1 LIHLSII
8 IPSYKNAVI
17 LDNNLPYLITNL
29 SKCDF
34 TNEIIIVDDGSDDN
48 GKTKDIASKYNCKF
62 ILSETNKGKGNA
74 VRLGMI
80 SATGKYRIFTDADIP
95 YEFENITNML
105 YYLDFKEF
113 EMVVG
118 DRTLENSKYFSEITV
133 SRNLGSKIFSF
144 IVGRFIAGGQFDT
157 QCGLKGFRDY
167 IAKDLFSVSKING
180 FTLDVELFY
189 IAYKRNYD
197 IKCIP
202 VALRSNEGNSVN
214 VFVHGIKMLFDL
226 PKIIFNFYTK
236 KYTKKNG

>member
-1 LIHLSII
+1 MIHLSII

-144 IVGRFIAGGQFDT
+144 IVGRFIAGGQ
-157 QCGLKGFRDY
+157 LL
-167 IAKDLFSVSKING
+167 ILFSYQYQYATKQLG
-180 FTLDVELFY
+180 LPTLEQPIDET
-189 IAYKRNYD
+189 
-197 IKCIP
+197 
-202 VALRSNEGNSVN
+202 
-214 VFVHGIKMLFDL
+214 L
-226 PKIIFNFYTK
+226 PNQSLQTK
-236 KYTKKNG
+236 KMSTVPKPPLAGGLQ